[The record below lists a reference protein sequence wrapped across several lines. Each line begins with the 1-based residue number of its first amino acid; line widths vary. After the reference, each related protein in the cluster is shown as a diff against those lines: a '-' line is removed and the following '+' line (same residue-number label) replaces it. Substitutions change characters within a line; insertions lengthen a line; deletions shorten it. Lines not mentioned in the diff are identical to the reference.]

1 MRIAVIGAGVAGLS
15 AGYRLS
21 QSGHVCDLYER
32 WPGLGG
38 QAATLDAGGG
48 VRIERY
54 YHHLF
59 MTDRHIQALCRQL
72 GIADELEWR
81 PSSVAMFSDG
91 RNHPFTT
98 PVDLLRYPPLSMRS
112 RLRMGAAV
120 LALQRRQRVDPFELI
135 TARAWIERAMGRE
148 VWEKV
153 WGPLLRAKFGE
164 RADAIAMAW
173 LWSKLTLRR
182 ELKGPE
188 ARKELLGYPKSSFET
203 LFTAQ
208 AQAIEAAGGRILI
221 DRPVARLAQDLE
233 GFVVHPA
240 APDSF
245 RRGHDPRRY
254 ELLPEAQHYDA
265 VIATVPSDVFVQLLD
280 ERLERRLRSDYL
292 RRVRASEYHTALCLV
307 LELGEPLTRFYWTN
321 AIDPELPFCG
331 LVEHTNFIE
340 PERYN
345 GRRFA
350 YIANYVA
357 ADDHLLELTADE
369 LLTAY
374 EPGLRRIN
382 PGFSRDW
389 VRERWLFREPH
400 AQPIVTIGY
409 RDRMPALD
417 TGIPGLVL
425 ANTTQIYPEDRGTNY
440 SVRLGWDAAAT
451 LLAQHGLHEQLRT
464 GPALAAAP
472 ATTPVR
478 RFGSSRT

>member
-1 MRIAVIGAGVAGLS
+1 MRVAVIGAGVAGLT
-15 AGYRLS
+15 AAHRLS
-21 QSGHVCDLYER
+21 KIGYVCDVYER

-38 QAATLDAGGG
+38 QAATVDVGGG

-59 MTDRHIQALCRQL
+59 MTDRHIQALCREL
-72 GIADELEWR
+72 GMPDELEWR
-81 PSSVAMFSDG
+81 PSSVAMFSGG
-91 RNHPFTT
+91 RTHPFTT
-98 PVDLLRYPPLSMRS
+98 PLDLLRYPPLSLGS

-120 LALQRRQRVDPFELI
+120 LLLQRRHRVEPFELI
-135 TARAWIERAMGRE
+135 TARAWIQRYMGRE

-182 ELKGPE
+182 ELKGSD
-188 ARKELLGYPKSSFET
+188 ARQELLGYPRTSFET
-203 LFTAQ
+203 IFTALVD
-208 AQAIEAAGGRILI
+208 AIEEAGGRVLI
-221 DRPVARLAQDLE
+221 DRPVARVERAAD
-233 GFVVHPA
+233 GFLVHPG
-240 APDSF
+240 APGSF
-245 RRGHDPRRY
+245 RRGHDPRAY
-254 ELLPEAQHYDA
+254 EPAGDPVRYDA
-265 VIATVPSDVFVQLLD
+265 VIATVPSEVFMQMLD
-280 ERLERRLRSDYL
+280 DRLAARMRADYK

-307 LELGEPLTRFYWTN
+307 LELERSVTQYYWTN
-321 AIDPELPFCG
+321 VIDPGLPFCG

-340 PERYN
+340 PERYG

-350 YIANYVA
+350 YVANYVA
-357 ADDHLLELTADE
+357 SDDELLELGPDE

-374 EPGLRRIN
+374 EPGLRRLN
-382 PGFSRDW
+382 PGFSREW
-389 VRERWLFREPH
+389 VRDRWLFREPH

-409 RDRMPALD
+409 RDRMPAID

-451 LLAQHGLHEQLRT
+451 LLSQPGLPRART
-464 GPALAAAP
+464 
-472 ATTPVR
+472 
-478 RFGSSRT
+478 

>member
-1 MRIAVIGAGVAGLS
+1 MRVAVIGAGVAGLT
-15 AGYRLS
+15 AAHRLS
-21 QSGHVCDLYER
+21 KIGHACDVYER

-59 MTDRHIQALCRQL
+59 MTDRHIQALCREL
-72 GIADELEWR
+72 GLPDELEWR

-91 RNHPFTT
+91 RTHPFTT
-98 PVDLLRYPPLSMRS
+98 PLDLLRYPPLSPWS

-120 LALQRRQRVDPFELI
+120 LMLQRRHRVEPFELI
-135 TARAWIERAMGRE
+135 TARAWIQRYMGRE
-148 VWEKV
+148 VWDKV

-182 ELKGPE
+182 ELKGAE
-188 ARKELLGYPKSSFET
+188 SRQELLGYPRSSFET
-203 LFTAQ
+203 IFAALAR
-208 AQAIEAAGGRILI
+208 AIEDAGGRVLI
-221 DRPVARLAQDLE
+221 DRPVARIERDAD
-233 GFVVHPA
+233 GFAVHAGA
-240 APDSF
+240 AGSF
-245 RRGHDPRRY
+245 RRGHDPRDY
-254 ELLPEAQHYDA
+254 ESHGEPSRYDA
-265 VIATVPSDVFVQLLD
+265 VLATVPSEVFMQMLD
-280 ERLERRLRSDYL
+280 ERLAARMRADYK

-307 LELGEPLTRFYWTN
+307 LELERSMTHFYWTN
-321 AIDPELPFCG
+321 VIDPGLPFCG

-340 PERYN
+340 PERYG

-350 YIANYVA
+350 YVANYVA
-357 ADDHLLELTADE
+357 SDDELLELGPDE

-374 EPGLRRIN
+374 EPGLRRLN
-382 PGFSRDW
+382 PGFSREW
-389 VRERWLFREPH
+389 VRDRWLFREPH

-409 RDRMPALD
+409 RDRMPAID

-440 SVRLGWDAAAT
+440 SVRLGWDAAAA
-451 LLAQHGLHEQLRT
+451 LLSQPGLPRS
-464 GPALAAAP
+464 GA
-472 ATTPVR
+472 
-478 RFGSSRT
+478 

>member
-1 MRIAVIGAGVAGLS
+1 MRVAVIGAGVAGL
-15 AGYRLS
+15 AAAHRLS
-21 QSGHVCDLYER
+21 QSGHACDVYER

-48 VRIERY
+48 VRLERY

-59 MTDRHIQALCRQL
+59 MTDRHIKALCRQL
-72 GIADELEWR
+72 GLDDELEWR
-81 PSSVAMFSDG
+81 PSTVAMFSG
-91 RNHPFTT
+91 GHNHRFTT
-98 PVDLLRYPPLSMRS
+98 PLDLLSYSPLSMRS

-120 LALQRRQRVDPFELI
+120 LALQRRHRVEPFELI

-182 ELKGPE
+182 ELKGQE
-188 ARKELLGYPKSSFET
+188 TRKELLGYPRNSFESV
-203 LFTAQ
+203 FAAQ
-208 AQAIEAAGGRILI
+208 AQAIETAGGRVLI
-221 DRPVARLAQDLE
+221 DRPAARIERDAD
-233 GFVVHPA
+233 GFVVHPG

-245 RRGHDPRRY
+245 RRGLDPRSF
-254 ELLPEAQHYDA
+254 EALGDEAGHYHA
-265 VIATVPSDVFVQLLD
+265 VIATVPSDVFINLLD
-280 ERLERRLRSDYL
+280 ERLRKRLRSDYL
-292 RRVRASEYHTALCLV
+292 RRVRASEYHTAVCLV
-307 LELGEPLTRFYWTN
+307 LEVERPLTPYYWTN

-340 PERYN
+340 PERYG

-350 YIANYVA
+350 YVANYVA
-357 ADDHLLELTADE
+357 ADDHLLELGADE

-374 EPGLRRIN
+374 EPGLRRIK
-382 PGFSRDW
+382 PDFSRDW
-389 VRERWLFREPH
+389 VKERWLHSEPH

-417 TGIPGLVL
+417 TGVPGLVL

-451 LLAQHGLHEQLRT
+451 LLSQQGVGGH
-464 GPALAAAP
+464 AAA
-472 ATTPVR
+472 R
-478 RFGSSRT
+478 INGQ

>member
-1 MRIAVIGAGVAGLS
+1 MRVAVIGAGVAGLT
-15 AGYRLS
+15 AAHRLS
-21 QSGHVCDLYER
+21 KIGHTCEVYER

-38 QAATLDAGGG
+38 QAATVDVGGG

-59 MTDRHIQALCRQL
+59 MTDRHIQALYREL
-72 GIADELEWR
+72 GLPDELEWR

-91 RNHPFTT
+91 STHPFTT
-98 PVDLLRYPPLSMRS
+98 PLDLLRYPPLSAGS

-120 LALQRRQRVDPFELI
+120 LLLQRRHSVEPFELI
-135 TARAWIERAMGRE
+135 TARAWIQRYMGRE
-148 VWEKV
+148 VWDKV

-182 ELKGPE
+182 ELKGSD
-188 ARKELLGYPKSSFET
+188 ARQELLGYPKSSFET
-203 LFTAQ
+203 IFAALAS
-208 AQAIEAAGGRILI
+208 AIEEAGGSVLI
-221 DRPVARLAQDLE
+221 DRPVARIERDAD
-233 GFVVHPA
+233 GFLVHPA
-240 APDSF
+240 APGSF
-245 RRGHDPRRY
+245 RRGHDPGDY
-254 ELLPEAQHYDA
+254 ESGGEPARYDA
-265 VIATVPSDVFVQLLD
+265 VIATVPSEVFVQLLD
-280 ERLERRLRSDYL
+280 DRLLALMRSDY
-292 RRVRASEYHTALCLV
+292 RRRIRASEYHTALCLV
-307 LELGEPLTRFYWTN
+307 LELERSMTRFYWTN
-321 AIDPELPFCG
+321 VIDPGLPFCG

-340 PERYN
+340 PDRYA

-350 YIANYVA
+350 YVANYVA
-357 ADDHLLELTADE
+357 SDDELLELSPDE

-374 EPGLRRIN
+374 EPGLRRLN
-382 PGFSRDW
+382 PGFSREW
-389 VRERWLFREPH
+389 VRDRWLFREPH

-451 LLAQHGLHEQLRT
+451 MLAQPGLPRA
-464 GPALAAAP
+464 GA
-472 ATTPVR
+472 
-478 RFGSSRT
+478 

>member
-1 MRIAVIGAGVAGLS
+1 MRVAVIGAGVAGL
-15 AGYRLS
+15 AAAHRLS
-21 QSGHVCDLYER
+21 QSGHECDVYER

-48 VRIERY
+48 VLLERY

-59 MTDRHIQALCRQL
+59 MTDRHIKALCRQL
-72 GIADELEWR
+72 GLDDELEWR
-81 PSSVAMFSDG
+81 PSSVAMFSGG
-91 RNHPFTT
+91 RNHRFTT
-98 PVDLLRYPPLSMRS
+98 PLDLLSYSPLSMRS

-120 LALQRRQRVDPFELI
+120 LALQRRHRVEPFELI

-182 ELKGPE
+182 ELKGQE
-188 ARKELLGYPKSSFET
+188 TRKELLGYPRNSFES
-203 LFTAQ
+203 LFAAQ
-208 AQAIEAAGGRILI
+208 ALAIRTAGGHVLI
-221 DRPVARLAQDLE
+221 DRPAARLEHDPD
-233 GFVVHPA
+233 GFLVHPG

-245 RRGHDPRRY
+245 RRGLDPR
-254 ELLPEAQHYDA
+254 EFDTLPEAERYDA
-265 VIATVPSDVFVQLLD
+265 AIATVPSDVFVNLLG
-280 ERLERRLRSDYL
+280 ERLRRRLRSDYM
-292 RRVRASEYHTALCLV
+292 RRVRASEYHTAICLV
-307 LELGEPLTRFYWTN
+307 LEVERPLTPYYWTN

-340 PERYN
+340 PERYG

-350 YIANYVA
+350 YVANYVA
-357 ADDHLLELTADE
+357 ADDHLLELGADE

-382 PGFSRDW
+382 PDFSRDW
-389 VRERWLFREPH
+389 IKERWLHREPH

-409 RDRMPALD
+409 RDRMPPLD

-451 LLAQHGLHEQLRT
+451 LLSQQGVGGH
-464 GPALAAAP
+464 AAA
-472 ATTPVR
+472 TINGR
-478 RFGSSRT
+478 

>member
-1 MRIAVIGAGVAGLS
+1 MRVAVIGAGVAGLA
-15 AGYRLS
+15 AGYRLA
-21 QSGHVCDLYER
+21 QSGHACDVYER

-59 MTDRHIQALCRQL
+59 MTDRHIKALCRQL
-72 GIADELEWR
+72 GLEDELEWR
-81 PSSVAMFSDG
+81 PSSVAMFSGG
-91 RNHPFTT
+91 RNYAFTT
-98 PVDLLRYPPLSMRS
+98 PLDLLRYSPLSLRS

-120 LALQRRQRVDPFELI
+120 LALQRRHRVEPFELI

-148 VWEKV
+148 VWEQV
-153 WGPLLRAKFGE
+153 WGPLLQAKFGE

-182 ELKGPE
+182 ELKGDE
-188 ARKELLGYPKSSFET
+188 ARKELLGYPRHSFET
-203 LFTAQ
+203 IFTRQ
-208 AQAIEAAGGRILI
+208 ASAIETAGGQVLT
-221 DRPVARLAQDLE
+221 DRAVAALERDQD
-233 GFVVHPA
+233 GFLVHPA

-245 RRGHDPRRY
+245 RRGLDPRKFERAGD
-254 ELLPEAQHYDA
+254 PERYDA

-280 ERLERRLRSDYL
+280 ERLERQLRSDYL
-292 RRVRASEYHTALCLV
+292 RRVRASEYHTAVCLV
-307 LELGEPLTRFYWTN
+307 LEVEQPVTPFYWTN

-340 PERYN
+340 PERYG

-350 YIANYVA
+350 YVANYVA
-357 ADDHLLELTADE
+357 ADDHLLELGADE

-382 PGFSRDW
+382 PDFSRDW

-440 SVRLGWDAAAT
+440 SVRLGWDAVAT
-451 LLAQHGLHEQLRT
+451 LLSQHG
-464 GPALAAAP
+464 
-472 ATTPVR
+472 V
-478 RFGSSRT
+478 GSHLTSTMPGR

>member
-1 MRIAVIGAGVAGLS
+1 MRVAVIGAGVAGLT
-15 AGYRLS
+15 AAHRLS
-21 QSGHVCDLYER
+21 KIGHTCEVYER

-38 QAATLDAGGG
+38 QAATVDVGGG

-59 MTDRHIQALCRQL
+59 MTDRHIQALYREVGL
-72 GIADELEWR
+72 PDELEWR
-81 PSSVAMFSDG
+81 PSSVAMFSEG
-91 RNHPFTT
+91 STHPFTT
-98 PVDLLRYPPLSMRS
+98 PLDLLRYPPLSPGS

-120 LALQRRQRVDPFELI
+120 LLLQRRHSVEPFELI
-135 TARAWIERAMGRE
+135 TARAWIQRFMGRE
-148 VWEKV
+148 VWDKV

-182 ELKGPE
+182 ELKGSD
-188 ARKELLGYPKSSFET
+188 ARQELLGYPKSSFET
-203 LFTAQ
+203 IWAALVRE
-208 AQAIEAAGGRILI
+208 IEGAGGRVLI
-221 DRPVARLAQDLE
+221 DRPVARIERHTD
-233 GFVVHPA
+233 GFVIHA
-240 APDSF
+240 GAPGSF
-245 RRGHDPRRY
+245 RQGHDPRAY
-254 ELLPEAQHYDA
+254 EADGEPARYDA
-265 VIATVPSDVFVQLLD
+265 VIATVPSEVFMQMLD
-280 ERLERRLRSDYL
+280 DRLAARMRADYK

-307 LELGEPLTRFYWTN
+307 LELERSMTRFYWTN
-321 AIDPELPFCG
+321 VIDPGLPFCG

-340 PERYN
+340 PERYG

-350 YIANYVA
+350 YVANYVA
-357 ADDHLLELTADE
+357 SDDELLELSPDE

-374 EPGLRRIN
+374 EPGLRRLN
-382 PGFSRDW
+382 PGFSREW
-389 VRERWLFREPH
+389 VRDRWLFREPH

-451 LLAQHGLHEQLRT
+451 LLAQPGLPRT
-464 GPALAAAP
+464 GA
-472 ATTPVR
+472 
-478 RFGSSRT
+478 

>member
-1 MRIAVIGAGVAGLS
+1 MRVAVIGAGVAGLT
-15 AGYRLS
+15 AAHRLS
-21 QSGHVCDLYER
+21 MIGHECEVYER

-59 MTDRHIQALCRQL
+59 VTDRHIQALCREL
-72 GIADELEWR
+72 GLPDELEWR

-91 RNHPFTT
+91 RTHSFTT
-98 PVDLLRYPPLSMRS
+98 PLDLLRYPPLSPGS

-120 LALQRRQRVDPFELI
+120 LLLQRRHSVEPFELI
-135 TARAWIERAMGRE
+135 TARAWIQRFMGRE
-148 VWEKV
+148 VWDKV

-182 ELKGPE
+182 ELKGSD
-188 ARKELLGYPKSSFET
+188 ARQELLGYPKSSFET
-203 LFTAQ
+203 IFAALVGV
-208 AQAIEAAGGRILI
+208 IEGAGGRVLI
-221 DRPVARLAQDLE
+221 DRPVTRIERDAE
-233 GFVVHPA
+233 GFVVHPG
-240 APDSF
+240 APGSF
-245 RRGHDPRRY
+245 RRGHDPRAY
-254 ELLPEAQHYDA
+254 EPGGAPARYDA
-265 VIATVPSDVFVQLLD
+265 VIATVPSEVFVQMLDDRLLA
-280 ERLERRLRSDYL
+280 RMRSDY
-292 RRVRASEYHTALCLV
+292 RRRIRASEYHTALCLV
-307 LELGEPLTRFYWTN
+307 LELERSMTRFYWTN
-321 AIDPELPFCG
+321 VIDPGLPFCG

-340 PERYN
+340 PERYG

-350 YIANYVA
+350 YVANYVA
-357 ADDHLLELTADE
+357 SDDELLELSADE

-374 EPGLRRIN
+374 EPGLRRLN
-382 PGFSRDW
+382 PGFSREW

-451 LLAQHGLHEQLRT
+451 LLAQPGLPRV
-464 GPALAAAP
+464 G
-472 ATTPVR
+472 
-478 RFGSSRT
+478 G

>member
-1 MRIAVIGAGVAGLS
+1 MKVAIIGAGVAGL
-15 AGYRLS
+15 AAAHRLS
-21 QSGHVCDLYER
+21 QSGHSCDVYER

-38 QAATLDAGGG
+38 QAATLDVGGG
-48 VRIERY
+48 ARIERY

-59 MTDRHIQALCRQL
+59 MTDRHIKALCRQL
-72 GIADELEWR
+72 GLDDELEWR
-81 PSSVAMFSDG
+81 PSSVAMFSEG
-91 RNHPFTT
+91 QSRGFTT
-98 PVDLLRYPPLSMRS
+98 PIDLLRYSPLSLRS

-120 LALQRRQRVDPFELI
+120 LALQRRHKVEPFELI
-135 TARAWIERAMGRE
+135 TARAWIERVMGRE

-188 ARKELLGYPKSSFET
+188 ARKELLGYPRSSFESI
-203 LFTAQ
+203 FAAQ
-208 AQAIEAAGGRILI
+208 ARAIEASGGRVLI
-221 DRPVARLAQDLE
+221 DRPVAVLE
-233 GFVVHPA
+233 RDADGFLVHPG
-240 APDSF
+240 APESF
-245 RRGHDPRRY
+245 RRGLDPRSFERAG
-254 ELLPEAQHYDA
+254 EPERYDA
-265 VIATVPSDVFVQLLD
+265 VVATVPSDVFVQMLD
-280 ERLERRLRSDYL
+280 ERLERRLRADYL
-292 RRVRASEYHTALCLV
+292 RRVRASEYHTAVCLV
-307 LELGEPLTRFYWTN
+307 IEVERPVTSYYWTN
-321 AIDPELPFCG
+321 IIDPELPFCG
-331 LVEHTNFIE
+331 LVEHTNFVE

-350 YIANYVA
+350 YVANYVA
-357 ADDHLLELTADE
+357 PDDHLLELDADE

-374 EPGLRRIN
+374 EPGLRKIN
-382 PGFSRDW
+382 PDFSRDW

-417 TGIPGLVL
+417 TGVPGLVL

-451 LLAQHGLHEQLRT
+451 LLSQQGLDVHGA
-464 GPALAAAP
+464 PAGAAAKNGHS
-472 ATTPVR
+472 TTLPR
-478 RFGSSRT
+478 R

>member
-1 MRIAVIGAGVAGLS
+1 MIGAGVAGLT
-15 AGYRLS
+15 AAHRLS
-21 QSGHVCDLYER
+21 KIGHTCDVYER

-38 QAATLDAGGG
+38 QAATVDVGGG

-59 MTDRHIQALCRQL
+59 MTDRHIQALCREL
-72 GIADELEWR
+72 GLPDELEWR

-91 RNHPFTT
+91 STHPFTT
-98 PVDLLRYPPLSMRS
+98 PLDLLRYPPLSPGS

-120 LALQRRQRVDPFELI
+120 LLLQRRHRVEPFELI
-135 TARAWIERAMGRE
+135 TARAWIQRFMGRE
-148 VWEKV
+148 VWDKV

-182 ELKGPE
+182 ELKGSD
-188 ARKELLGYPKSSFET
+188 ARQELLGYPRSSFET
-203 LFTAQ
+203 IFAALVR
-208 AQAIEAAGGRILI
+208 AIEDAGGRVLI
-221 DRPVARLAQDLE
+221 DRPVARIERDADGFAVLA
-233 GFVVHPA
+233 G
-240 APDSF
+240 APGSF
-245 RRGHDPRRY
+245 RRGHDPRGY
-254 ELLPEAQHYDA
+254 ESDGEAARYDA
-265 VIATVPSDVFVQLLD
+265 VIATVPSEVFMQMLD
-280 ERLERRLRSDYL
+280 ERLAARMRADYK

-307 LELGEPLTRFYWTN
+307 LELARKMTRYYWTN
-321 AIDPELPFCG
+321 VIDPGLPFCG

-340 PERYN
+340 PERYG

-350 YIANYVA
+350 YVANYVA
-357 ADDHLLELTADE
+357 SDDELLELGPDE

-374 EPGLRRIN
+374 EPGLRRLN
-382 PGFSRDW
+382 PGFSREW

-417 TGIPGLVL
+417 TGISGLVL

-451 LLAQHGLHEQLRT
+451 LLAQPGLPRT
-464 GPALAAAP
+464 GL
-472 ATTPVR
+472 
-478 RFGSSRT
+478 

>member
-1 MRIAVIGAGVAGLS
+1 MRVAVIGAGVAGLT
-15 AGYRLS
+15 AAHRLS
-21 QSGHVCDLYER
+21 EIGHTCDVYER

-38 QAATLDAGGG
+38 QAATVDVGGG

-59 MTDRHIQALCRQL
+59 MTDRHIQALCGEL
-72 GIADELEWR
+72 GLPDELEWR
-81 PSSVAMFSDG
+81 PSSVAMFSG
-91 RNHPFTT
+91 GSTHPFTT
-98 PVDLLRYPPLSMRS
+98 PLDLLRYPPLSLGS

-120 LALQRRQRVDPFELI
+120 LLLQRRHQVEPFELI
-135 TARAWIERAMGRE
+135 TARAWIQRFMGRE

-182 ELKGPE
+182 ELKGSD
-188 ARKELLGYPKSSFET
+188 ARQELLGYPRSSFET
-203 LFTAQ
+203 IFVALAR
-208 AQAIEAAGGRILI
+208 AIEESGGRVLI
-221 DRPVARLAQDLE
+221 DRPVARVARDAD
-233 GFVVHPA
+233 GFLVHTGGPG
-240 APDSF
+240 SF
-245 RRGHDPRRY
+245 RRGHDPREY
-254 ELLPEAQHYDA
+254 EVLGDPERYDA
-265 VIATVPSDVFVQLLD
+265 VIATVPSEAFMQMLD
-280 ERLERRLRSDYL
+280 ERLAKRMRADYK

-307 LELGEPLTRFYWTN
+307 LELERSMTRFYWTN
-321 AIDPELPFCG
+321 VIDPGLPFCG
-331 LVEHTNFIE
+331 LVEHTNFVE
-340 PERYN
+340 PERYG

-350 YIANYVA
+350 YVANYVA
-357 ADDHLLELTADE
+357 PDDELLELEPDE

-374 EPGLRRIN
+374 EPGLRQLN
-382 PGFSRDW
+382 PGFSRGW
-389 VRERWLFREPH
+389 VRDRWLFREPH

-451 LLAQHGLHEQLRT
+451 LLSQPGLPRAGH
-464 GPALAAAP
+464 
-472 ATTPVR
+472 
-478 RFGSSRT
+478 

>member
-1 MRIAVIGAGVAGLS
+1 MRVCVIGAGVAGLA
-15 AGYRLS
+15 AGHRLA

-38 QAATLDAGGG
+38 QAATLDVGGG
-48 VRIERY
+48 VRLERY

-72 GIADELEWR
+72 GIPDELEWR
-81 PSSVAMFSDG
+81 PSSVAMFTQG
-91 RNHPFTT
+91 HNHPFTT
-98 PVDLLRYPPLSMRS
+98 PLDLLRYSPLSIRS

-120 LALQRRQRVDPFELI
+120 LALQRRRRVEPFELI
-135 TARAWIERAMGRE
+135 TARAWIQRAMGAE

-188 ARKELLGYPKSSFET
+188 ARAELLGYPRHSFEHI
-203 LFTAQ
+203 FAAQ
-208 AQAIEAAGGRILI
+208 AQAIEATGGRVLI
-221 DRPVARLAQDLE
+221 DRPLARLGHDAD

-240 APDSF
+240 APGSF
-245 RRGHDPRRY
+245 RRGHDPAQFD
-254 ELLPEAQHYDA
+254 LLGTAERYDA
-265 VIATVPSDVFVQLLD
+265 VIATVPSDVFIGLLD
-280 ERLERRLRSDYL
+280 ERLRRRLRSDYL
-292 RRVRASEYHTALCLV
+292 RRVRASEYHTALCLL
-307 LELGEPLTRFYWTN
+307 LELEQPLTGFYWTN

-340 PERYN
+340 PERYA

-350 YIANYVA
+350 YVANYVA
-357 ADDHLLELTADE
+357 EDDRLLELTADE

-389 VRERWLFREPH
+389 VRERWLFSEPH

-451 LLAQHGLHEQLRT
+451 LLSQPGT
-464 GPALAAAP
+464 
-472 ATTPVR
+472 VR
-478 RFGSSRT
+478 ARN

>member
-1 MRIAVIGAGVAGLS
+1 MRVAVIGAGVAGLA
-15 AGYRLS
+15 AGHRLS
-21 QSGHVCDLYER
+21 QSGHACDVYER

-59 MTDRHIQALCRQL
+59 MTDRHIKALLRQL
-72 GIADELEWR
+72 GLEDELEWR
-81 PSSVAMFSDG
+81 PSSVAMFSGG
-91 RNHPFTT
+91 RNYAFTT
-98 PVDLLRYPPLSMRS
+98 PFDLLRYSPLSLRS

-120 LALQRRQRVDPFELI
+120 LALQRRHRVEPFELI
-135 TARAWIERAMGRE
+135 TARAWIERAMGHE
-148 VWEKV
+148 VWEQV

-182 ELKGPE
+182 ELKGDE
-188 ARKELLGYPKSSFET
+188 ARKELLGYPRHSFET
-203 LFTAQ
+203 IFAKQ
-208 AQAIEAAGGRILI
+208 ASEIEAAGGQVLV
-221 DRPVARLAQDLE
+221 DRPVATLERDQD
-233 GFVVHPA
+233 GFLVHPA

-245 RRGHDPRRY
+245 RRGLDPRKFER
-254 ELLPEAQHYDA
+254 LGDPERYDA

-292 RRVRASEYHTALCLV
+292 RRVRASEYHTAVCLV
-307 LELGEPLTRFYWTN
+307 LEVEQPLTPFYWTN

-340 PERYN
+340 PERYG

-350 YIANYVA
+350 YVANYVA
-357 ADDHLLELTADE
+357 ADDHLLELGADE

-382 PGFSRDW
+382 PDFSRDW

-451 LLAQHGLHEQLRT
+451 LLSQQGVGGHLT
-464 GPALAAAP
+464 STMP
-472 ATTPVR
+472 
-478 RFGSSRT
+478 SR

>member
-1 MRIAVIGAGVAGLS
+1 MRVAVIGAGVAGLT
-15 AGYRLS
+15 AAHRLS
-21 QSGHVCDLYER
+21 QSGHACDVYER

-38 QAATLDAGGG
+38 QAATLDVGGG
-48 VRIERY
+48 ARIERY

-59 MTDRHIQALCRQL
+59 MTDRHIKALCTQL
-72 GIADELEWR
+72 GLDDELEWR
-81 PSSVAMFSDG
+81 PSSVAMFSG
-91 RNHPFTT
+91 GVNRRFTT
-98 PVDLLRYPPLSMRS
+98 PLDLLTYSPLSIGS

-120 LALQRRQRVDPFELI
+120 LALQQRRRVDPFELI

-182 ELKGPE
+182 ELKGDE
-188 ARKELLGYPKSSFET
+188 ARQELLGYPRSSFER
-203 LFTAQ
+203 LFDAQ
-208 AQAIEAAGGRILI
+208 SQAIERAGGRVLI
-221 DRPVARLAQDLE
+221 DRPAARVELDGD
-233 GFVVHPA
+233 GFRLHPG
-240 APDSF
+240 APGSF
-245 RRGHDPRRY
+245 RLGLDPRGF
-254 ELLPEAQHYDA
+254 EPLGEGSEHYDA
-265 VIATVPSDVFVQLLD
+265 VIATVPSEIFLGLLD
-280 ERLERRLRSDYL
+280 APLTRRLRSDYL
-292 RRVRASEYHTALCLV
+292 RRVRASEYHTAVCLV
-307 LELGEPLTRFYWTN
+307 LELTEQLTAYYWTN
-321 AIDPELPFCG
+321 VIDPDIPFCG

-340 PERYN
+340 PERYG

-350 YIANYVA
+350 YVANYVA
-357 ADDHLLELTADE
+357 DDDHLLELGADE

-382 PGFSRDW
+382 PAFSRDW
-389 VRERWLFREPH
+389 VRERWLHREPH

-451 LLAQHGLHEQLRT
+451 LLSQQGVAGRST
-464 GPALAAAP
+464 
-472 ATTPVR
+472 ATMPGR
-478 RFGSSRT
+478 

>member
-1 MRIAVIGAGVAGLS
+1 MRVAVIGAGVAGLA
-15 AGYRLS
+15 AGHRLA
-21 QSGHVCDLYER
+21 QSGHACDLYER

-38 QAATLDAGGG
+38 QAATLDAGDG

-59 MTDRHIQALCRQL
+59 MTDRHIKALCRQL
-72 GIADELEWR
+72 GLEDELEWR
-81 PSSVAMFSDG
+81 PSSVAMFSGG
-91 RNHPFTT
+91 RNHAFTT
-98 PVDLLRYPPLSMRS
+98 PFDLLRYSPLSMPS

-120 LALQRRQRVDPFELI
+120 LMLQRRHRVEPYEQI
-135 TARAWIERAMGRE
+135 TARAWIERVMGRE
-148 VWEKV
+148 VWDKV

-182 ELKGPE
+182 ELKGAE
-188 ARKELLGYPKSSFET
+188 TRKELLGYPKHSFET
-203 LFTAQ
+203 IFTAQ
-208 AQAIEAAGGRILI
+208 AAAIEAAGGQVLI
-221 DRPVARLAQDLE
+221 DRPVALLE
-233 GFVVHPA
+233 RDADGFLVHPA

-245 RRGHDPRRY
+245 HRGLDPRRF
-254 ELLPEAQHYDA
+254 ERLPEPEHYDA
-265 VIATVPSDVFVQLLD
+265 VIATVPSDVFIQMLD

-307 LELGEPLTRFYWTN
+307 LEVERPLTPFYWTN

-340 PERYN
+340 PERYG

-350 YIANYVA
+350 YVANYVA
-357 ADDHLLELTADE
+357 ADDHLLELDADE

-374 EPGLRRIN
+374 EPGLRRIC
-382 PGFSRDW
+382 PDFSRDW
-389 VRERWLFREPH
+389 VRERWLFTEPH

-451 LLAQHGLHEQLRT
+451 LLSQQGVPGHEGGR
-464 GPALAAAP
+464 ALNTMP
-472 ATTPVR
+472 GR
-478 RFGSSRT
+478 

>member
-15 AGYRLS
+15 AGHRLS
-21 QSGHVCDLYER
+21 QSGHACDVYER

-38 QAATLDAGGG
+38 QAATIDTGGG

-59 MTDRHIQALCRQL
+59 MTDRHIKALCRQL
-72 GIADELEWR
+72 GLGDELEWR

-91 RNHPFTT
+91 HTRAFTT
-98 PVDLLRYPPLSMRS
+98 PVDLLRYSPLSVGS

-120 LALQRRQRVDPFELI
+120 LALQRRRRVEPFELI

-182 ELKGPE
+182 ELKGSE
-188 ARKELLGYPKSSFET
+188 ARTELLGYPKHSFEAI
-203 LFTAQ
+203 FAAQ
-208 AQAIEAAGGRILI
+208 AAAIEAAGGRVLI
-221 DRPVARLAQDLE
+221 DRPVAGLE
-233 GFVVHPA
+233 RDADGFLVHA
-240 APDSF
+240 GAPESF
-245 RRGHDPRRY
+245 RRGLDPRSFERV
-254 ELLPEAQHYDA
+254 EEAERYDA
-265 VIATVPSDVFVQLLD
+265 VIATVPSDVFVRLLD
-280 ERLERRLRSDYL
+280 ERLERLLRSDYL

-307 LELGEPLTRFYWTN
+307 LEVERPLTSFYWTN
-321 AIDPELPFCG
+321 VIDPELPFCG

-340 PERYN
+340 PDRYA

-350 YIANYVA
+350 YVANYVA
-357 ADDHLLELTADE
+357 PDDRLLELDADE

-382 PGFSRDW
+382 PDFSRDW

-451 LLAQHGLHEQLRT
+451 LLAQPGLPVHTVGE
-464 GPALAAAP
+464 GAAARNGHGAGLP
-472 ATTPVR
+472 R
-478 RFGSSRT
+478 R

>member
-1 MRIAVIGAGVAGLS
+1 MKVAVIGAGVAGLA

-21 QSGHVCDLYER
+21 QSGHSCDVYER

-38 QAATLDAGGG
+38 QAATLDVGGG

-59 MTDRHIQALCRQL
+59 MTDRHVAALCRQL
-72 GIADELEWR
+72 GLDDELEWR
-81 PSSVAMFSDG
+81 PSSVAMFSG
-91 RNHPFTT
+91 GANHPFTT
-98 PVDLLRYPPLSMRS
+98 PVDLLRFPPLSVRS

-120 LALQRRQRVDPFELI
+120 LALQRRHRVEPFELI

-148 VWEKV
+148 VWEQV

-182 ELKGPE
+182 ELKGAE
-188 ARKELLGYPKSSFET
+188 ARKELLGYPRHSFE
-203 LFTAQ
+203 LMFDAQ
-208 AQAIEAAGGRILI
+208 AREIERAGGKVLI
-221 DRPVARLAQDLE
+221 DRPVAALE
-233 GFVVHPA
+233 RDADGYLVHAA
-240 APDSF
+240 APGSF
-245 RRGHDPRRY
+245 RRGLDPRGFERAGD
-254 ELLPEAQHYDA
+254 PARYDA
-265 VIATVPSDVFVQLLD
+265 VIATVPSDVFLALLD
-280 ERLERRLRSDYL
+280 ERLERSLRSDYR
-292 RRVRASEYHTALCLV
+292 RRVRASEYHTAVCLV
-307 LELGEPLTRFYWTN
+307 LELERAMTPYYWTN
-321 AIDPELPFCG
+321 VIDAAIPFCG

-340 PERYN
+340 PERYA

-350 YIANYVA
+350 YVANYVA
-357 ADDHLLELTADE
+357 SDDHLLELDADE

-374 EPGLRRIN
+374 EPGLRAIN
-382 PGFSRDW
+382 RDFSRDW
-389 VRERWLFREPH
+389 VRERWLHAEPH

-417 TGIPGLVL
+417 TGVPGLVL

-451 LLAQHGLHEQLRT
+451 LLAQHGV
-464 GPALAAAP
+464 P
-472 ATTPVR
+472 ATASSMAR
-478 RFGSSRT
+478 R